1 MDRFIEN
8 YTGEQFDLLVI
19 GGGITGAAVA
29 YDAASRGLSV
39 ALVEKQDFG
48 GATSAATSKLIHGG
62 FRYLAQGDL
71 HLVWESLSERRTL
84 ENIAPNFVYP
94 LPVMITGYNSQFSN
108 TMWVMKAGMIIYDV
122 LSYNKSW
129 TWDRSKSL
137 PRHKSLSAEQALALE
152 PTIKK
157 EGLKGAFV
165 FYDSLS
171 LFPERLTL
179 AFIKSAVKH
188 GARVANY
195 AKVEGFILTPGRSVR
210 GLRVRDLL
218 TNQTVVD
225 LYGSLTIN
233 CGGPWAD
240 IILGL
245 ATGGDISRHLRRSEG
260 IHVITKKL
268 VKNHMVASVTSDG
281 RHCFLIPW
289 RGHTL
294 IGTTDKEYT
303 GDPDAYAVTKASVL
317 ELLDEVNS
325 SFGLRDPLRYEDAQ
339 YVYGGLRPLVEKQTK
354 EVYRSSRKY
363 EIHDNAQDGIDGLI
377 TVEGGKY
384 TTSRKLADK
393 VMKMAA
399 KKLNRDVGACITDKQ
414 YLAGCEIENIDGF
427 LGAIAS
433 GNKDIDGKTMKALGT
448 YYGTEYSNV
457 LALARS
463 DRNLSEPL
471 NSDGE
476 IPAQVL
482 FGVRHEMAR
491 TLPDVLLRRTGIGTL
506 GIPGDAVLAR
516 VADIV
521 AQELQWDSDRKQKEL
536 SGIGNAYQVH
546 E

>member
-1 MDRFIEN
+1 MNRFIET
-8 YTGEQFDLLVI
+8 YAGERFDLLVI

-71 HLVWESLSERRTL
+71 HLVWESLSERRIL

-108 TMWVMKAGMIIYDV
+108 TMWVMKAGMIVYDM
-122 LSYNKSW
+122 LSYNKSR

-137 PRHKSLSAEQALALE
+137 PRHKRFSAEQALALE

-171 LFPERLTL
+171 LCPERLTL

-188 GARVANY
+188 GAQVANY
-195 AKVEGFILTPGRSVR
+195 AKVERFIQTPDRTITGLT
-210 GLRVRDLL
+210 VRDLL
-218 TNQTVVD
+218 NDRTVD
-225 LYGSLTIN
+225 LAGRLTIN

-245 ATGGDISRHLRRSEG
+245 ATGGDTGRHLRRSEG

-268 VKNHMVASVTSDG
+268 VRNHMVASVSPDG

-294 IGTTDKEYT
+294 IGTTDKEYA

-325 SFGLRDPLRYEDAQ
+325 SFDLHDPLHYEDAW

-363 EIHDNAQDGIDGLI
+363 EIHDNAQDGIDGMI

-393 VMKMAA
+393 VVKMAA
-399 KKLNRDVGACITDKQ
+399 KKLNRNVGACITGGQ
-414 YLAGCEIENIDGF
+414 YLAGCEIKNIDGF
-427 LGAIAS
+427 LEAIAS

-463 DRNLSEPL
+463 DRNLAEPL
-471 NSDGE
+471 NGDGE
-476 IPAQVL
+476 IPAQAL

-491 TLPDVLLRRTGIGTL
+491 TLADVLFRRTGIGTL
-506 GIPGDAVLAR
+506 GKPGDAVLAR

-521 AQELQWDSDRKQKEL
+521 AQELQWDSDRKKKEL
-536 SGIGNAYQVH
+536 FGIGNAYRVH

>member
-1 MDRFIEN
+1 MNRFIET
-8 YTGEQFDLLVI
+8 YTNEQFDLLVI

-62 FRYLAQGDL
+62 FRYLAQGDVR
-71 HLVWESLSERRTL
+71 LVRESLSERRTL
-84 ENIAPNFVYP
+84 ENIAPNLVYP
-94 LPVMITGYNSQFSN
+94 LPVMLTGYNRQFAN
-108 TMWVMKAGMIIYDV
+108 TMWVLKAGMIVYDV
-122 LSYNKSW
+122 LSSNKGR

-137 PRHKSLSAEQALALE
+137 PRHRRLSAEQALALE
-152 PTIKK
+152 PAVKK

-171 LFPERLTL
+171 LCPERLTL
-179 AFIKSAVKH
+179 AFIKSAVKY

-195 AKVEGFILTPGRSVR
+195 AKVEGFLFTPDRSVR
-210 GLRVRDLL
+210 GVTVRDLL
-218 TNQTVVD
+218 TNQTVD
-225 LYGSLTIN
+225 LNGSLTIN

-245 ATGGDISRHLRRSEG
+245 ATGGDTGMHLRRSEG
-260 IHVITKKL
+260 IHIITKKL
-268 VKNHMVASVTSDG
+268 VKDHMVASVTPDG

-289 RGHTL
+289 RGYTL
-294 IGTTDKEYT
+294 IGTTDKEYA

-325 SFGLRDPLRYEDAQ
+325 SFDLSDPLRYEDAL

-354 EVYRSSRKY
+354 EVYQSSRKY
-363 EIHDNAQDGIDGLI
+363 EIHDNAQDGIGGLI

-384 TTSRKLADK
+384 TTSRKLADN
-393 VMKMAA
+393 VMKMVA
-399 KKLNRDVGACITDKQ
+399 KKLKRDLGACLTNGR
-414 YLAGCEIENIDGF
+414 YLAGCEIETIDGF

-433 GNKDIDGKTMKALGT
+433 GNKDIDGKTLKALGT
-448 YYGTEYSNV
+448 YYGTEYSYV

-463 DRNLSEPL
+463 DRNLAEPL

-476 IPAQVL
+476 ILAQVL

-506 GIPGDAVLAR
+506 GKPDDTVLAR
-516 VADIV
+516 VADVV
-521 AQELQWDSDRKQKEL
+521 AQELHWDSDRKEREL
-536 SGIGNAYQVH
+536 AGIGNAYRVR

>member
-1 MDRFIEN
+1 MQRFIET
-8 YTGEQFDLLVI
+8 YSGERFDLLVI

-94 LPVMITGYNSQFSN
+94 LPVMITGYNTQFSN
-108 TMWVMKAGMIIYDV
+108 TMWVMKAGMIAYDV
-122 LSYNKSW
+122 LSYNKGR

-137 PRHKSLSAEQALALE
+137 PRHKGLSAEQALALE

-171 LFPERLTL
+171 LCPERLTL

-188 GARVANY
+188 GAQVANY
-195 AKVEGFILTPGRSVR
+195 AKVERFIQTPDRTITGLT
-210 GLRVRDLL
+210 VRDLL
-218 TNQTVVD
+218 NDRTVE
-225 LYGSLTIN
+225 LAGRLTIN

-245 ATGGDISRHLRRSEG
+245 ATGGDIGRHLRRSEG
-260 IHVITKKL
+260 IHIITKKL
-268 VKNHMVASVTSDG
+268 VKNHMVASVTPDG

-325 SFGLRDPLRYEDAQ
+325 SFDLRDPLHYEDAW

-363 EIHDNAQDGIDGLI
+363 EIHDNAQDGIDGMI

-433 GNKDIDGKTMKALGT
+433 GNKDIDGKTVKVLGT

-463 DRNLSEPL
+463 DRNLAEPL

-491 TLPDVLLRRTGIGTL
+491 TLPDVLLRRTGLGTL
-506 GIPGDAVLAR
+506 GKPGDAVLAR

-521 AQELQWDSDRKQKEL
+521 AQELQWASDRKQKEL
-536 SGIGNAYQVH
+536 SNIHNVYRVH